1 MEQIENKLRE
11 LIQPIFDEKQIYLVD
26 VRIRGNRGNQIVTV
40 LADTISGITLEQ
52 ITALTREINFILDQ
66 HEDLIDSR
74 YRLEVSSP
82 GVNRELEFLWEYQKN
97 LGRELSIH
105 YRDGDE
111 IVNFSGKLIE
121 VKDNNVTISHKK
133 EQRTIALEKIVK
145 AKVRLKW

>member
-40 LADTISGITLEQ
+40 LADTVNGITLEQ
-52 ITALTREINFILDQ
+52 ITALTREINFLLDQ
-66 HEDLIDSR
+66 HEDLINSR

-82 GVNRELEFLWEYQKN
+82 GVNRELQFLWEYQKN
-97 LGRELSIH
+97 LGRELNIH
-105 YRDGDE
+105 YREGDE

-121 VKDNNVTISHKK
+121 IKDNNVTLSHKK
-133 EQRTIALEKIVK
+133 ENRTIAIEKVVK